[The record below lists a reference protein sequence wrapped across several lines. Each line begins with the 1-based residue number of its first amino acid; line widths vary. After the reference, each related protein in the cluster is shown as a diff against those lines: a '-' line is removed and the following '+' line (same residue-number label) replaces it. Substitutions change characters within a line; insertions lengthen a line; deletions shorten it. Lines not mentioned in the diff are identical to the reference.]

1 MTQASIAIST
11 TPPLPGVQLVE
22 QANGALETIAT
33 DFAGTTD
40 PASFAGPYMTWAD
53 TGTGTLWRRNAA
65 GSAWVEIGRVLDRS
79 FYSADI
85 ASTAQAQA
93 LTSDLVLLT
102 PKKLDDAFMGAN
114 QGLASN
120 SYFQK
125 HPGGLLEQ
133 GGNVFATTADFLL
146 TFPVAF
152 NVAPISVVASAVGN
166 VAAFIG
172 VMVDSST
179 STNVALRIRNAT
191 GAVGGMG
198 VNWKATGYWK

>member
-1 MTQASIAIST
+1 MQEPIAISQ
-11 TPPLPGVQLVE
+11 TPPLPGLQLVQ
-22 QANGALETIAT
+22 QANAAIATVAT
-33 DFAGTTD
+33 DFAGGTD
-40 PASFAGPYMTWAD
+40 PAALAGPYMTWAD

-65 GSAWVEIGRVLDRS
+65 GSAWVAVGRVLDRS
-79 FYSADI
+79 FYSGDI

-93 LTSDLVLLT
+93 LTSDAVLLT
-102 PKKLDDAFMGAN
+102 PKKLDDAFRGAN

-133 GGNVFATTADFLL
+133 GGNVFASTADFLL

-152 NVAPISVVASAVGN
+152 NVAPISVVATVAGN
-166 VAAFIG
+166 VGSFIG
-172 VMVDSST
+172 AMVDT
-179 STNVALRIRNAT
+179 STTTTVALRIRNAT
-191 GAVGGMG
+191 GAVGGMA